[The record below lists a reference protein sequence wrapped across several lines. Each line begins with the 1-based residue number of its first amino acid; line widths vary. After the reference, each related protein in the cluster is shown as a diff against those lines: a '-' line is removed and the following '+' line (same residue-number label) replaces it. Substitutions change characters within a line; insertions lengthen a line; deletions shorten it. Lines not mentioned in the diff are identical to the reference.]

1 MGGAGLKVGIG
12 DSTADAR
19 SLRHWPVP
27 HHTTASEARL
37 GAGLMAESTRRSTET
52 ALRTD
57 GRLTESQKQALLAV
71 HSSYLAAKHSWDSEQ
86 YEQYE
91 QYGGLTDCE
100 AEAPAQRRQ
109 RLTRLLSSVD
119 MRLGSCS
126 GTKCVAGS
134 STYRL
139 CGVCALAARIRSA
152 DVTESHVPAI

>member
-1 MGGAGLKVGIG
+1 
-12 DSTADAR
+12 
-19 SLRHWPVP
+19 
-27 HHTTASEARL
+27 
-37 GAGLMAESTRRSTET
+37 MAESTRLDDNSTET

-57 GRLTESQKQALLAV
+57 GRLTESQKRALLAV
-71 HSSYLAAKHSWDSEQ
+71 HSSYLAAKRSWDSEQ
-86 YEQYE
+86 YEQYV
-91 QYGGLTDCE
+91 GLTDCRE